1 MTLPNSD
8 TLCWEDL
15 AEGLQRAIEFTVS
28 DEDMRAF
35 AVLSGDHNPLHI
47 DDAFAKQRGFESKV
61 VYGALI
67 VAKVSQ
73 LIGMKLPGRD
83 SVWSTLTM
91 QFHRP
96 LHVGQVATLTGTVV
110 FLSSATNM
118 IEIKVDVRAM
128 GKLLA
133 KGRAEVLLASK

>member
-1 MTLPNSD
+1 MITQESD
-8 TLCWEDL
+8 ILRWENL
-15 AEGLQRAIEFTVS
+15 AEGLQKAIEFTVS
-28 DEDMRAF
+28 EEDMRAF
-35 AVLSGDHNPLHI
+35 AVISGDYNPLHI
-47 DDAFAKQRGFESKV
+47 DDDFARQRGFEGKV

-73 LIGMKLPGRD
+73 LIGMKLPGQD
-83 SVWSTLTM
+83 SVWSTLSM

-110 FLSSATNM
+110 SLSSSTN
-118 IEIKVDVRAM
+118 IVEIKVDVRTM

-133 KGRAEVLLASK
+133 KGRAEVMLAAK